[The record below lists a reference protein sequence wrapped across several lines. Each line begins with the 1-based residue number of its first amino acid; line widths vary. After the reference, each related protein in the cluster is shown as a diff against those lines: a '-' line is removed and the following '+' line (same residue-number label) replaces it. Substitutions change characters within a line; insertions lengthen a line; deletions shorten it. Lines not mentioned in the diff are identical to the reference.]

1 MSSALVA
8 LKLHQPSISL
18 AAMIHFDHV
27 CMAAPNV
34 YESTYRLS
42 QETGL
47 GNYDGGFFPLY
58 GIGHR
63 VVPLAPDIYI
73 EVESL
78 IDRRPLAQGQ
88 PLAAFMDR
96 QTREGD
102 RFVGWCLRSD
112 TLEELEAFAAHH
124 GTVVDHATTG
134 KNAGRQ
140 MMDGSRG
147 FALQAPSATT
157 AWPIGKPN
165 LYFKPGNGAH
175 AGSLPVV
182 PGSGRVT
189 GRGLEWIEIGEDHDA
204 FAAWL
209 GDVARPSGFPF
220 EVRYNGGAAG
230 LYAMGVRSDEG
241 VIEIRRP
248 SVLVE

>member
-1 MSSALVA
+1 M
-8 LKLHQPSISL
+8 
-18 AAMIHFDHV
+18 
-27 CMAAPNV
+27 
-34 YESTYRLS
+34 
-42 QETGL
+42 
-47 GNYDGGFFPLY
+47 Y

-78 IDRRPLAQGQ
+78 IDRRPLKDGQ
-88 PLAAFMDR
+88 PLAMFMDR
-96 QTREGD
+96 QTRDGD

-124 GTVVDHATTG
+124 GTAVDHATTG

-147 FALQAPSATT
+147 FALQAPSATS
-157 AWPIGKPN
+157 AWPMGKPN
-165 LYFKPGNGAH
+165 LYFKPGTGTH

-182 PGSGRVT
+182 PGSGRVV
-189 GRGLEWIEIGEDHDA
+189 GQGLEWIEIGEDQDA

-209 GDVARPSGFPF
+209 GDVARPSDFPF
-220 EVRYNGGAAG
+220 DIRYNGRTPG
-230 LYAMGVRSDEG
+230 LYAMGVRSDQG